1 MKKFLEE
8 LNKAKSHLYDA
19 LPADTEARH
28 KRKELKELYSK
39 LIGRRAL
46 YVSKVDKDSRVVTI
60 KGVTNNYVIVGYK
73 YYGMEY
79 RGEITTC
86 INYLSLLC
94 GDDRLDV
101 E

>member
-8 LNKAKSHLYDA
+8 LDKAKSYLYNV
-19 LPADTEARH
+19 LPNNTEADN
-28 KRKELKELYSK
+28 KRKELKQLYGK
-39 LIGRRAL
+39 LVGRRAL
-46 YVSKVDKDSRVVTI
+46 YVNKVEKESRVVTI
-60 KGVTNNYVIVGYK
+60 KGVTNHYVIVSYK

-79 RGEITTC
+79 QGELTTC

>member
-8 LNKAKSHLYDA
+8 LNKAKSYLYETA
-19 LPADTEARH
+19 PINTEANQR
-28 KRKELKELYSK
+28 RKELKELYGRY
-39 LIGRRAL
+39 IGRRAL
-46 YVSKVDKDSRVVTI
+46 HVSRVDKDSRVVTI
-60 KGVTNNYVIVGYK
+60 KGVTNNYVIVSYK

-79 RGEITTC
+79 QGELTTC
-86 INYLSLLC
+86 ITYLSLLC